1 MNEEEKM
8 TKNRKMQTPASR
20 EEADERM
27 ALMQTRGRKGVHL
40 PRINM
45 AFTPENHDFI
55 KTMSV
60 VTCQTMTEY
69 LNDVIKQYRE
79 VYSQDYDEIIKMR
92 ERMNTIMS
100 KYAEQNETNEEE

>member
-55 KTMSV
+55 KTMAL
-60 VTCQTMTEY
+60 VTGQTMTEF
-69 LNDVIKQYRE
+69 LNCVVLEYRKE
-79 VYSQDYDEIIKMR
+79 YGQGYETIVEMR
-92 ERMNTIMS
+92 EKISAMKSNKTEEI
-100 KYAEQNETNEEE
+100 EEE

>member
-1 MNEEEKM
+1 M

-60 VTCQTMTEY
+60 VTCQTMTEF

-92 ERMNTIMS
+92 ERIIAIRENIS
-100 KYAEQNETNEEE
+100 KETEEE

>member
-27 ALMQTRGRKGVHL
+27 AHMQTRGRKGVHL

-60 VTCQTMTEY
+60 VTCQTMTEF

-92 ERMNTIMS
+92 ERMNTIMN
-100 KYAEQNETNEEE
+100 KYTEQNETNGEE

>member
-1 MNEEEKM
+1 MA
-8 TKNRKMQTPASR
+8 KNRKMQTPASE
-20 EEADERM
+20 EEAKERM

-60 VTCQTMTEY
+60 VTCKTMTEF

-79 VYSQDYDEIIKMR
+79 VYSQNYDEIIKMR

>member
-1 MNEEEKM
+1 M

-55 KTMSV
+55 KTMSA

-79 VYSQDYDEIIKMR
+79 EYSQDYDEIIKMR
-92 ERMNTIMS
+92 ERIIAIRENIS
-100 KYAEQNETNEEE
+100 KETEEE

>member
-1 MNEEEKM
+1 M

-20 EEADERM
+20 DEADERM

-55 KTMSV
+55 KTMSI
-60 VTCQTMTEY
+60 VTCKTMTEF

-79 VYSQDYDEIIKMR
+79 EYSQDYDEIIKMR
-92 ERMNTIMS
+92 ERIIAIRENIS
-100 KYAEQNETNEEE
+100 KETEEE

>member
-1 MNEEEKM
+1 M

-55 KTMSV
+55 KTMSI
-60 VTCQTMTEY
+60 VTCKTMTEY

-79 VYSQDYDEIIKMR
+79 EYSQDYDEIIKMR
-92 ERMNTIMS
+92 ERIIAIRENIS
-100 KYAEQNETNEEE
+100 KETEEE

>member
-1 MNEEEKM
+1 M
-8 TKNRKMQTPASR
+8 TKNRKMQTPATE
-20 EEADERM
+20 EEAEARK

-55 KTMSV
+55 KTMSI
-60 VTCQTMTEY
+60 VTCKTMTEY

-79 VYSQDYDEIIKMR
+79 EYSQDYDEIIKMR